1 MDSMTLV
8 SAAAAGLG
16 AILGSALINRR
27 SANLSTRIMPLLL
40 GRGPMTVPELQ
51 DALGM
56 KGFSARGKVAMAL
69 NQLAAEGTV
78 EIIGAP
84 AGTPQMQKVHV
95 IRYKLKAA

>member
-8 SAAAAGLG
+8 TAAAAGLG
-16 AILGSALINRR
+16 AILGSALLNRR
-27 SANLSTRIMPLLL
+27 GANLSTRITPLLL
-40 GRGPMTVPELQ
+40 AGGPMTLPQLQ

-56 KGFSARGKVAMAL
+56 KGLAARGKVAMAL
-69 NQLAAEGTV
+69 NQLAAEGSV
-78 EIIGAP
+78 EIIDAP